1 MGQRAALEIV
11 GPGHKRVGS
20 RSSSAAFPD
29 AVTQLPRAVSVV
41 TFRSGADWLG
51 LTATSV
57 SSLSVEPPT
66 ILVSFDRNARESP
79 VAAPKAT
86 FGISIL
92 AASHAELADKFV
104 RGSVVETAPEDS
116 VDCWVAAPGG
126 AVLRTDAIAAFEC
139 ESEEIIERHG
149 RLIVIGRV
157 LNVFK
162 TGGSGALVYW
172 RGGFDSIGWTED
184 EVRRAVGLFPI
195 RG

>member
-66 ILVSFDRNARESP
+66 ILVSFDRNARKSP

-104 RGSVVETAPEDS
+104 RGSVVETAPEQFRRLLG
-116 VDCWVAAPGG
+116 GG
-126 AVLRTDAIAAFEC
+126 A
-139 ESEEIIERHG
+139 
-149 RLIVIGRV
+149 
-157 LNVFK
+157 
-162 TGGSGALVYW
+162 W
-172 RGGFDSIGWTED
+172 RGRSQD
-184 EVRRAVGLFPI
+184 
-195 RG
+195 

>member
-11 GPGHKRVGS
+11 ASGPKRVGS
-20 RSSSAAFPD
+20 RSSRAAFPD
-29 AVTQLPRAVSVV
+29 AVRQLPRAVSVV
-41 TFRSGADWLG
+41 TFRRAAEWFG

-66 ILVSFDRNARESP
+66 ILVSFDRTASMSP
-79 VAAPKAT
+79 VLAT
-86 FGISIL
+86 NASFGVSTL
-92 AASHAELADKFV
+92 AASHAELADKFG

-116 VDCWVAAPGG
+116 GDCWAAAPGG
-126 AVLRTDAIAAFEC
+126 VVLRTDAIAAFEC

-149 RLIVIGRV
+149 RAIVIGRV

-172 RGGFDSIGWTED
+172 RGAFDSIGWTDD